1 LTESIAVGSPA
12 PVAEEHSGDYWVRP
26 ADLSD
31 PSDAAAVVAL
41 LDAYAR
47 DPMGDAQGLPQAAQE
62 ALIPGLRAFPGC
74 LVLLAGRGTDA
85 VGLAVCFPGFS
96 TFRARP
102 ILNIHDLAVLPAH
115 RGQGVGTMLLAA
127 VEAEARRRGC
137 CKLTLEVRGDNPP
150 ARSLYARCG
159 FGPGSSAGE
168 PVQSLFLEK
177 RLA

>member
-1 LTESIAVGSPA
+1 MTEPITVGPPA
-12 PVAEEHSGDYWVRP
+12 PVAGERPRDYWVRP
-26 ADLSD
+26 AELGD

-47 DPMGDAQGLPQAAQE
+47 DPMGDAQGLPRAARE
-62 ALIPGLRAFPGC
+62 PLVPGLRAFPGC
-74 LVLLAGRGTDA
+74 VVLLAGRGADA

-102 ILNIHDLAVLPAH
+102 LLNIHDLAVLPAH
-115 RGQGVGTMLLAA
+115 RGQGVGARLLAA
-127 VEAEARRRGC
+127 VEAEARRRDC
-137 CKLTLEVRGDNPP
+137 CKLTLEVREDNPR
-150 ARSLYARCG
+150 ARALYARCG